1 MDPFNLDR
9 RQLLVGAGT
18 STAAL
23 PLYDRA
29 AALSDD
35 TIHKETP
42 MTSHT
47 FTRTAPPAWLLDF
60 WKEIDD
66 KTWGKGFDCFA
77 TDAIANLGVS
87 DWRGREA
94 IRENLRAFVDKGFTA
109 HHDVVEFW
117 DGGFLKVFRGF
128 VTMTPNDPAQKP
140 VRPAMT
146 HFFYMDEKDPS
157 KVAHWYGSVG
167 PVQF

>member
-1 MDPFNLDR
+1 MDPSNINR
-9 RQLLVGAGT
+9 RQLLVGASAT
-18 STAAL
+18 
-23 PLYDRA
+23 A
-29 AALSDD
+29 AALAFDRASARSDNPTD
-35 TIHKETP
+35 TETL

-47 FTRTAPPAWLLDF
+47 FTKTAPPAWLLAF
-60 WKEIDD
+60 WREIDD
-66 KTWGKGFDCFA
+66 KTWGGGFDCFA
-77 TDAIANLGVS
+77 PDAIANLGVS
-87 DWRGREA
+87 DWHGREA

-109 HHDVVEFW
+109 HHDVIEYW

-128 VTMTPNDPAQKP
+128 VTMTPNDPTQKS

-146 HFFYMDEKDPS
+146 HFFYMDETDPS